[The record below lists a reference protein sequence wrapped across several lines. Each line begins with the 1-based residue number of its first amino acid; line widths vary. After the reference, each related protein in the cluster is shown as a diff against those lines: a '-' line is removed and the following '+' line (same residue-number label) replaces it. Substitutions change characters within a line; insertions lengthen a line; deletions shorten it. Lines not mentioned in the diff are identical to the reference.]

1 MKRDTK
7 HPLYSTI
14 AGFKVY
20 IFDICYFIHC
30 LLKWIARR
38 NIMPKLLLASTNA
51 GKLREIRDLLQD
63 MDFDICSPS
72 ELNIKLDVKEDGHTY
87 AENAASKALAF
98 AQHAGLLSLADDSG
112 LEVEALAGAPG
123 LYSARYSP
131 KHGADDADRRS
142 YLLSQLQGHPRPW
155 GAKFHCTV
163 SISTPEGDLYF
174 TEGDCPGEIIPQERG
189 FGGFGY
195 DPIFLIP
202 QKGLT
207 MAELSMA
214 EKNLLSHRSK
224 AVKNAIPLLMEL
236 LSNLD

>member
-1 MKRDTK
+1 MR
-7 HPLYSTI
+7 
-14 AGFKVY
+14 
-20 IFDICYFIHC
+20 
-30 LLKWIARR
+30 
-38 NIMPKLLLASTNA
+38 KLLLASNNA

-63 MDFDICSPS
+63 QDFNICSPA
-72 ELNIKLDVKEDGHTY
+72 ELNIMLDVVEDGQTY

-98 AQHAGLLSLADDSG
+98 ARRTGLLSLADDSG

-131 KHGADDADRRS
+131 KRGADDADRRS

-163 SISTPEGDLYF
+163 SIATPDGDLYF
-174 TEGDCPGEIIPQERG
+174 TEGDCLGEIIPQERG

-202 QKGLT
+202 QIGLT
-207 MAELSMA
+207 MAELNMA
-214 EKNLLSHRSK
+214 EKNRLSHRSR
-224 AVKNAIPLLMEL
+224 AVKDAIPLLMKL
-236 LSNLD
+236 LSNMH